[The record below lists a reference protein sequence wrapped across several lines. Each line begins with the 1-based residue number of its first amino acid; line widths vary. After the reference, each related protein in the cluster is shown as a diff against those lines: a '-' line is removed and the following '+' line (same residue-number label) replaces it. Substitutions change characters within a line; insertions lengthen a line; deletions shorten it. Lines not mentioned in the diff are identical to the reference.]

1 MATQIAIGA
10 PLPPGSLTQASRA
23 ENGATTLQEGARL
36 APLSFAQERIWF
48 LHQLEPDA
56 PVYNVTR
63 ALRLRGDVDPEL
75 LERAINE
82 IVRRHDVLR
91 TTFDLVDGV
100 PQQVVAPALH
110 IRCDVRDLRDMPG
123 EEREP
128 GAARLASVAAATPF
142 DLQQGPL
149 LRALLV
155 RTGERDQLL
164 VLTMHHIVSEGG
176 WSMNLFLHDL
186 GSLYAAMAS
195 GAPLPL
201 PPLSMQYHEYAALQR
216 EGLDEERFG
225 KELIYWLEHL
235 RDAPTILELPADRTR
250 GVAPGSR
257 GARTELRLSRRLSEG
272 IRALGRAEGAT
283 VSMTL
288 LAAWTALVA
297 RYTAQ
302 DDLIIGMPVSG
313 RTRLETE
320 TMIGLFINTLVL
332 RVDASGDPSFRALLS
347 RVRSVALAAYDHQEL
362 PFDRLVKELR
372 PERVGGRMPL
382 VQLLFA
388 PQPPATGALSLP
400 GVEASQAEVDNG
412 TAMADTTLFSWDEPD
427 GIRLV
432 LEYSTELFDAERMR
446 RMLEHYET
454 LLAGAIAC
462 PALSLSELPMLTDTE
477 RYQLLVEWCS
487 GDRVAGDER
496 CVHEL
501 VAEMAQRTPHATAV
515 VVGEERI
522 GYGELNERA
531 DLLAG
536 RLRALGVGADVIV
549 GIAVER
555 SIEMVVGLLAIL
567 KAGGAYLPLDPAYP
581 AERIAFMIADSGT
594 QILLTQRHL
603 VPCIPDFAG
612 TILEL
617 DMEWDGDEVVAPA
630 RAHSTDA
637 SDLAYVL
644 YTSGSTGRPKG
655 VQISHGALSNLL
667 HAAGDL
673 LRLTRDDA
681 MLAVTTLSFDI
692 AGLEIW
698 LPLVTGAR
706 VVVASRATAAD
717 GEQLAALLRDTKATI
732 MQATPATWN
741 LLLTAGWRDG
751 VGLKVLCGGEAM
763 PWKLASRL
771 LANGCR
777 VWNMYGPTETTIWSS
792 AHEVKPLR
800 DAASD
805 TAIVSIGRPLANT
818 EVYVLD
824 PHRQLLPTG
833 VPGELYIGGA
843 GLARG
848 YLGRDELTRE
858 RFVPHPFSA
867 IPGVRLYRTG
877 DRVRYHSDGTLEFIG
892 RTDHQIKLRGFR
904 IEPGEIEGTLREYPG
919 VRDAV
924 VALHEDGE
932 RGPSLVAYLTRR
944 AGSELQIG
952 DVLEHARRRLP
963 PYMVPAAL
971 IELDRVP
978 LTPAGKVNR
987 RALPAPTRKDIVAQ
1001 DRHVAPR
1008 NDVEARLVTL
1018 WERTIGIEPIGIRD
1032 NFFHLGGHSLLVA
1045 RLFSEMEATF
1055 GKRLPLATLFEAPT
1069 IEELAAILQGKEQTS
1084 QWKSL
1089 VPIQEG
1095 GSKPPLFL
1103 IHGMGGNVVGY
1114 GNLVRLLGPDQPC
1127 SAFQARGLDG
1137 TEAPATTVEEMA
1149 ASYIAELCAAWPR
1162 GPYALC
1168 GLSFGGTVA
1177 FEMARQLEAAG
1188 KSVALVALLD
1198 SCPTY
1203 AEWTLSEN
1211 RLRHRTSHTLS
1222 VLAYHARSL
1231 SSGSPSEMVRY
1242 VRGVTRRQI
1251 AKVRSII
1258 WRQRLRVRPI
1268 RDGAKVTLDIVLRN
1282 VEEAARMAYRCYLP
1296 RPYPGGVTLF
1306 RAEIRGG
1313 DEEDLAVGWR
1323 RIALG
1328 GVEVVDVPGS
1338 HHTMMSSAHVAQL
1351 AELLRSRLEEA
1362 FAPSLN
1368 GGDVS
1373 ERREEAPARSTGS
1386 D

>member
-1 MATQIAIGA
+1 MATQIAIGS
-10 PLPPGSLTQASRA
+10 PLSPGSLSQASRTESEA
-23 ENGATTLQEGARL
+23 GTLRDGARL

-56 PVYNVTR
+56 PVYNVPR
-63 ALRLRGDVDPEL
+63 ALRLRGDLDPAL

-100 PQQVVAPALH
+100 PQQIVAPALH
-110 IRCDVRDLRDMPG
+110 IRCDVRDLRGMPE

-128 GAARLASVAAATPF
+128 GAARLASISAATPF
-142 DLQQGPL
+142 DLQRGPL
-149 LRALLV
+149 VRALLLQ
-155 RTGERDQLL
+155 TDQRNRLL

-176 WSMNLFLHDL
+176 WSMNLFLHEL
-186 GSLYAAMAS
+186 GSLYRALAEGVPVS
-195 GAPLPL
+195 LAPIA
-201 PPLSMQYHEYAALQR
+201 MQYHEYAALQR
-216 EGLDEERFG
+216 EALDDERLAR
-225 KELIYWLEHL
+225 ELAYWLEHL

-250 GVAPGSR
+250 AVAPGSR
-257 GARTELRLSRRLSEG
+257 GARVEMQLSRRSSEG
-272 IRALGRAEGAT
+272 IRALSRTEGAT

-288 LAAWTALVA
+288 LAAWAALVA

-302 DDLIIGMPVSG
+302 DDLIIGMPVTG
-313 RTRLETE
+313 RTRLEMEAT
-320 TMIGLFINTLVL
+320 IGLFLNTLVL
-332 RVDASGDPSFRALLS
+332 RVDTSGDPSFRELLS
-347 RVRSVALAAYDHQEL
+347 RVRSVAIAAYDHQEL
-362 PFDRLVKELR
+362 PFDRLVRELR

-388 PQPPATGALSLP
+388 PQPPNTGALSLP
-400 GVEASQAEVDNG
+400 GVEASSVDVDIG
-412 TAMADTTLFSWDEPD
+412 TAMADTTLFAWDEPQ

-446 RMLEHYET
+446 RMLEHYEA
-454 LLAGAIAC
+454 LLAGAVSC
-462 PALSLSELPMLTDTE
+462 PTLSLSELPILTDTE
-477 RYQLLVEWCS
+477 RYQLLVEWS
-487 GDRVAGDER
+487 GGERAAEDGR
-496 CVHEL
+496 CVHDL
-501 VAEMAQRTPHATAV
+501 VEEMARRTPHTTAV
-515 VVGEERI
+515 VADGECI
-522 GYGELNERA
+522 SYAELNERA
-531 DLLAG
+531 DRLAG
-536 RLRALGVGADVIV
+536 RLRARGVGADVIV

-555 SIEMVVGLLAIL
+555 SLEMVVGLLAIL

-581 AERIAFMIADSGT
+581 AERIALMIADSGT

-612 TILEL
+612 AILEV
-617 DMEWDGDEVVAPA
+617 DMDWDDDELEVPA
-630 RAHSTDA
+630 TARRADV

-655 VQISHGALSNLL
+655 VQIRHGALANLL
-667 HAAGDL
+667 HSAGEL
-673 LRLTRDDA
+673 VRLTRDDVL
-681 MLAVTTLSFDI
+681 LAVTTLSFDI

-698 LPLVTGAR
+698 LPLITGAR
-706 VVVASRATAAD
+706 VVVASRAAAAD
-717 GEQLAALLRDTKATI
+717 GDRLAALLRETRATT

-741 LLLTAGWRDG
+741 LLLASGWREG
-751 VGLKVLCGGEAM
+751 AGLKVLCGGEAM

-777 VWNMYGPTETTIWSS
+777 VWNMYGPTETTIWST
-792 AHEVKPLR
+792 AHEVEPLR
-800 DAASD
+800 DAAND
-805 TAIVSIGRPLANT
+805 TDIVSIGRPLANT

-824 PHRQLLPTG
+824 PHRQLLPAG

-867 IPGVRLYRTG
+867 IPGARLYRTG
-877 DRVRYHSDGTLEFIG
+877 DRVRYRPDGTLEFVG
-892 RTDHQIKLRGFR
+892 RIDHQIKLRGFR

-919 VRDAV
+919 VREAV
-924 VALHEDGE
+924 VALHDGGE
-932 RGPSLVAYLTRR
+932 REPSLVAYLTRR

-952 DVLEHARRRLP
+952 DILEHARRRLP
-963 PYMVPAAL
+963 PYMVPSAL
-971 IELDRVP
+971 IELDRIP

-987 RALPAPTRKDIVAQ
+987 RALPAPTRKDILAQ

-1008 NDVEARLVTL
+1008 NGVEARLVAL
-1018 WERTIGIEPIGIRD
+1018 WERTLGIEPIGIRD

-1045 RLFSEMEATF
+1045 RLFSEMEAAF

-1069 IEELAAILQGKEQTS
+1069 IEELAAMLQGKEKAR

-1103 IHGMGGNVVGY
+1103 VHGMGGNVVGY
-1114 GNLVRLLGPDQPC
+1114 GNLVRLLGPEQPC
-1127 SAFQARGLDG
+1127 YAFQARGLDG

-1149 ASYIAELCAAWPR
+1149 ESYIAELCAAWPR

-1188 KSVALVALLD
+1188 KSVAVVALLD

-1203 AEWTLSEN
+1203 AEWNLSEN

-1231 SSGSPSEMVRY
+1231 RSGSPSDIMRY
-1242 VRGVTRRQI
+1242 LRGVTRRQV
-1251 AKVRSII
+1251 AKVRSAI
-1258 WRQRLRVRPI
+1258 WRQRLRLRPVRE
-1268 RDGAKVTLDIVLRN
+1268 GEKLTLDLVLRN
-1282 VEEAARMAYRCYLP
+1282 VEEAARMAYRDYLP
-1296 RPYPGGVTLF
+1296 RPYPGRVTLF
-1306 RAEIRGG
+1306 RAEVRGG

-1328 GVEVVDVPGS
+1328 GVDVVDVPGS
-1338 HHTMMSSAHVAQL
+1338 HHTMMSSAHVSQL
-1351 AELLRSRLEEA
+1351 AELLRAHLEAA
-1362 FAPSLN
+1362 FAASMN
-1368 GGDVS
+1368 GGVS
-1373 ERREEAPARSTGS
+1373 ECRAATPPRCTGS
-1386 D
+1386 G

>member
-1 MATQIAIGA
+1 MATQIAMGT
-10 PLPPGSLTQASRA
+10 PLPPGSLTQASRVGS
-23 ENGATTLQEGARL
+23 GATTLHDGARS

-63 ALRLRGDVDPEL
+63 ALRLRGDLDPEL

-100 PQQVVAPALH
+100 PQQIVAPALH
-110 IRCDVRDLRDMPG
+110 VRCEMRDLRDMPAAD
-123 EEREP
+123 REP
-128 GAARLASVAAATPF
+128 AAARLASVAAATPF
-142 DLQQGPL
+142 DLQHGPL
-149 LRALLV
+149 LRTLLLS
-155 RTGERDQLL
+155 TGERDHLL
-164 VLTMHHIVSEGG
+164 LITMHHIVSEGG
-176 WSMNLFLHDL
+176 WSMNLFLHEM
-186 GSLYAAMAS
+186 GTLYTALAS
-195 GAPLPL
+195 GASSPLEPL
-201 PPLSMQYHEYAALQR
+201 AMQYHEYAARQR
-216 EGLDEERFG
+216 EKPDDERG
-225 KELIYWLEHL
+225 ARELAYWLEHL
-235 RDAPTILELPADRTR
+235 RDAPTILELPADRAR
-250 GVAPGSR
+250 AVAPGSR
-257 GARTELRLSRRLSEG
+257 GAHVELRLSHRLTES
-272 IRALGRAEGAT
+272 IRASCRAEGAT

-288 LAAWTALVA
+288 LAAWAALVA
-297 RYTAQ
+297 RYTAK
-302 DDLIIGMPVSG
+302 DDLIIGMPVTG
-313 RTRLETE
+313 RTRLELE
-320 TMIGLFINTLVL
+320 TMIGLFLNTLVL
-332 RVDASGDPSFRALLS
+332 RVDASGDPSFRELLS
-347 RVRSVALAAYDHQEL
+347 RVRSVVLAAYDHQEL

-372 PERVGGRMPL
+372 PERVGSRMPL

-388 PQPPATGALSLP
+388 PQPPNTTALSLP
-400 GVEASQAEVDNG
+400 GVDASQVDVDTG
-412 TAMADTTLFSWDEPD
+412 TTMADTTLFTWDEPD

-454 LLAGAIAC
+454 LLTGAIAC
-462 PALSLSELPMLTDTE
+462 PTLSLSELPVLTDTE
-477 RYQLLVEWCS
+477 RYQLLVEWSS
-487 GDRVAGDER
+487 GDRVAGDGR

-501 VAEMAQRTPHATAV
+501 VDEMARRTPYTTAV
-515 VVGEERI
+515 VVGDERI
-522 GYGELNERA
+522 SYAELNERA
-531 DLLAG
+531 DRLAR

-555 SIEMVVGLLAIL
+555 SLEMVVGLLGIL

-581 AERIAFMIADSGT
+581 PERIAFMISDSGT
-594 QILLTQRHL
+594 RILLTQQHL
-603 VPCIPDFAG
+603 VPCIPDFTGA
-612 TILEL
+612 ILEL
-617 DMEWDGDEVVAPA
+617 DVEWDDDEVIVPAPA
-630 RAHSTDA
+630 HRTAG

-655 VQISHGALSNLL
+655 VQISHDALANLL
-667 HAAGDL
+667 HAARDL
-673 LRLTRDDA
+673 VELTRDDV

-692 AGLEIW
+692 AGLELW

-706 VVVASRATAAD
+706 VVVASRVAAAD
-717 GEQLAALLRDTKATI
+717 GEQLVAFLRETRATI

-741 LLLTAGWRDG
+741 LLLASGWRDG
-751 VGLKVLCGGEAM
+751 AGLKVLCGGEAM

-792 AHEVKPLR
+792 AHEVEPLR

-805 TAIVSIGRPLANT
+805 ADVVSIGRPLANT

-824 PHRQLLPTG
+824 PHRQLLPAG
-833 VPGELYIGGA
+833 VSGELYIGGA
-843 GLARG
+843 GVARG

-867 IPGVRLYRTG
+867 APGARLYRTG
-877 DRVRYHSDGTLEFIG
+877 DRVRYRDDGTLEFIG
-892 RTDHQIKLRGFR
+892 RIDHQIKLRGFR
-904 IEPGEIEGTLREYPG
+904 IEPGEIEGTLCEHPG

-924 VALHEDGE
+924 VVLHEDDKRE
-932 RGPSLVAYLTRR
+932 PSLVAYVTRR
-944 AGSELQIG
+944 DGIELQVG
-952 DVLEHARRRLP
+952 DAFEYAKRRLP
-963 PYMVPAAL
+963 PYMVPSAI
-971 IELDRVP
+971 IELDRIP

-987 RALPAPTRKDIVAQ
+987 RALPAPTRQDIVAQ
-1001 DRHVAPR
+1001 GCHVAPR

-1018 WERTIGIEPIGIRD
+1018 WERTLGIEPIGIRD

-1045 RLFSEMEATF
+1045 RLFSEMEANF

-1069 IEELAAILQGKEQTS
+1069 IEELAVILQGKEKS
-1084 QWKSL
+1084 RQWKSL

-1103 IHGMGGNVVGY
+1103 IHGMGGNIVGY

-1127 SAFQARGLDG
+1127 YAFQARGLDG
-1137 TEAPATTVEEMA
+1137 TEAPATTVEGMA

-1168 GLSFGGTVA
+1168 GLSFGGTIA

-1211 RLRHRTSHTLS
+1211 RLRHHTSHTLS
-1222 VLAYHARSL
+1222 VLAYHARAL
-1231 SSGSPSEMVRY
+1231 RSGSPSEVMRY
-1242 VRGVTRRQI
+1242 LRGVTRRQVS
-1251 AKVRSII
+1251 KVRSAV
-1258 WRQRLRVRPI
+1258 WRQRLRLRAI
-1268 RDGAKVTLDIVLRN
+1268 REGQTQPLDVVLRN
-1282 VEEAARMAYRCYLP
+1282 VEEAARMAYRSYHP
-1296 RPYPGGVTLF
+1296 RPYFGRMALF
-1306 RAEIRGG
+1306 RAVVRGG
-1313 DEEDLAVGWR
+1313 DGEDLAAGWR

-1328 GVEVVDVPGS
+1328 GMEVVDVPGS
-1338 HHTMMSSAHVAQL
+1338 HHTMMSSAHVSQL
-1351 AELLRSRLEEA
+1351 AELLRARLDEA
-1362 FAPSLN
+1362 FVASRS
-1368 GGDVS
+1368 GGVN
-1373 ERREEAPARSTGS
+1373 ERR